1 MIFINVRVKTLIR
14 PPSQRIVTESYY
26 QVLWGAKPNFCAYLR
41 PWFFM
46 LEFVFFIF
54 VELFHKHARR
64 EN

>member
-1 MIFINVRVKTLIR
+1 
-14 PPSQRIVTESYY
+14 
-26 QVLWGAKPNFCAYLR
+26 LR

-54 VELFHKHARR
+54 VELFHRHARR